1 MKQLVLLLFAVASQA
16 LSQDIGSLPAQ
27 DIPRPG
33 VSPFQKLSSFRG
45 NGSYSHVIGFL
56 SITSFGLSGR
66 TYISLAPRDQ
76 VTPELSVG
84 LLRMNSGYVPQ
95 TLVGGYTYSQALLV
109 LPVYFGVRYNLAEGG
124 TAGFDWSWF
133 VRGGGGPAVG
143 MLTPLSLS
151 FFDALDRSTFHFGAG
166 VFAATGLEF
175 TFNESY
181 TVFVQ
186 GGADYTGF
194 FRPIGDRHDFFGP
207 SFSIGFGKLIP

>member
-1 MKQLVLLLFAVASQA
+1 MKRLALLMFAVASQV
-16 LSQDIGSLPAQ
+16 LSQDIGSLPGQ

-45 NGSYSHVIGFL
+45 NGSYNHVMGFL
-56 SITSFGLSGR
+56 NVTSFGLSGR
-66 TYISLAPRDQ
+66 TYISLSPRDQ
-76 VTPELSVG
+76 VTPEMSIG
-84 LLRMNSGYVPQ
+84 FLRMNSGYVPQ
-95 TLVGGYTYSQALLV
+95 TFIDGYTYSQGLFV
-109 LPVYFGVRYNLAEGG
+109 LPVYFGLRYNLAEDR

-151 FFDALDRSTFHFGAG
+151 FFDALDRSTVHFGVG

-181 TVFVQ
+181 TVFMQ

-194 FRPIGDRHDFFGP
+194 FRPIGDRSSFIGP